1 MRLPLSYKSISV
13 VRQFHVLTFPSSEE
27 VSIYVGLVNVKEKGH
42 RITPVTF
49 RRVYPS
55 KSLEK

>member
-1 MRLPLSYKSISV
+1 MRVPLSYKKHLI
-13 VRQFHVLTFPSSEE
+13 RQFHVVIFPSSEE
-27 VSIYVGLVNVKEKGH
+27 VSIYVGLVNIKGEGH